1 MIRLSNLKLEID
13 IPALTR
19 IADALE
25 GIDQQLNAIGITQDA
40 VETQQLDI
48 STELEELNRNRS
60 KPSQPNQTEINIPD

>member
-25 GIDQQLNAIGITQDA
+25 GINRQLNAIGITQDA

-60 KPSQPNQTEINIPD
+60 KLSQPNQTESNIPD